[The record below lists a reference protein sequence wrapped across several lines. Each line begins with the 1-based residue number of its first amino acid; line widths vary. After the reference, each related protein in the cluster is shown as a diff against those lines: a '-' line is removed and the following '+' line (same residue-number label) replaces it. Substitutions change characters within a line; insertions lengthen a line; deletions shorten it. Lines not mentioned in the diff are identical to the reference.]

1 MITNLHKLA
10 KTCLGV
16 SRERKLTATNYD
28 GLTIILGDARSG
40 KNILLTGLTHASYID
55 DNFLVLTETLLQDN
69 LGGMLSNTHITN
81 VIQDYREFNIDNVLM
96 YLEGIDQQNIF
107 IEQYNGSSKS
117 DDEKLKDLIA
127 LKQFCKDTGKNI
139 YMCVSNRRIKM

>member
-1 MITNLHKLA
+1 MNNILSH
-10 KTCLGV
+10 TCLGIQ
-16 SRERKLTATNYD
+16 RERTLTTTNFD
-28 GLTIILGDARSG
+28 GLTIISGDARSG
-40 KNILLTGLTHASYID
+40 KNTLLVGLTHTNYID
-55 DNFLVLTETLLQDN
+55 DNFVVLTETLLQDLN
-69 LGGMLSNTHITN
+69 GGMLSNTHITN

-117 DDEKLKDLIA
+117 DEEKLKDLIA

-139 YMCVSNRRIKM
+139 YMCISNRRIKM